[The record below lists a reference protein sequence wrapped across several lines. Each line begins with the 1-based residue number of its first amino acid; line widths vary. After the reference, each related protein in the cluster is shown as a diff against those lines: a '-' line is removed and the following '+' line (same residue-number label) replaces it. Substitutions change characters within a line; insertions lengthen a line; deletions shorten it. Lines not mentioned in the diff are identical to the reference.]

1 MTLLPQKLP
10 AHWEDWCDWGLG
22 LWLLLSPWIL
32 RFEPDAVATA
42 STVIAGIFVLRT
54 ELVTLTV
61 FRPWEEWMNVALGV
75 GLVALPWVL
84 NFETT
89 IAPVNLTLV
98 GPVILALALYEMR
111 SLRRAMPPRPINR

>member
-1 MTLLPQKLP
+1 MISPPKKLP
-10 AHWEDWCDWGLG
+10 AQWEDWCDWGLG

-32 RFEPDAVATA
+32 RFEPDVVATA

-54 ELVTLTV
+54 ELVTLTM

-84 NFETT
+84 NFETA
-89 IAPVNLTLV
+89 IATVNLTLV